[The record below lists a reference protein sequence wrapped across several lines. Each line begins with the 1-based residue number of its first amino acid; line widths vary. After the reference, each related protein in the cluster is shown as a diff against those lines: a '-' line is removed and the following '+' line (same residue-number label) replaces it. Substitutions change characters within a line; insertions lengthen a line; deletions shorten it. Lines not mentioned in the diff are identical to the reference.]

1 MDADSISTKGIVP
14 EAPLFSRIELFVTFA
29 DIPMARIPK
38 NRRPIFLIR
47 MFRKM
52 ILPPR
57 MFRKMILLIRR
68 NPIQMSRMELLP
80 MTKPPV
86 TVHLM
91 KSCHPPEA
99 FTPQLPSSEALAAT
113 SQSASEKVSEK
124 AVETGDTAPMKLLFL
139 TLLSSG
145 LISMSIYRSKKNM
158 L

>member
-52 ILPPR
+52 IL
-57 MFRKMILLIRR
+57 LIRR

-91 KSCHPPEA
+91 KSCHPRKHSPLSCPLRKHS
-99 FTPQLPSSEALAAT
+99 PQHLSP
-113 SQSASEKVSEK
+113 
-124 AVETGDTAPMKLLFL
+124 LLKKFL
-139 TLLSSG
+139 K
-145 LISMSIYRSKKNM
+145 RQ
-158 L
+158 